1 MKANN
6 TNYLKDLT
14 DAQVIEI
21 KEAWEGVNNG
31 QYHQWTHTR
40 ADGWDAFDVARAYP
54 EWCFSDN
61 AERIL
66 NTYPHW
72 VAINQPEFAFER
84 DPLNMTIENNR
95 WVELNRPAYHAIYK
109 ALNRKMGYA
118 DDIGVQP
125 LTA

>member
-14 DAQVIEI
+14 DAEVIKL

-31 QYHQWTHTR
+31 LYHQWTHTA

-54 EWCFSDN
+54 EWCFADN
-61 AERIL
+61 PHRML

-72 VAINQPEFAFER
+72 VAINKPEFAFER
-84 DPLNMTIENNR
+84 DPLNTTIENNR

-109 ALNRKMGYA
+109 AMNRKNGYA
-118 DDIGVQP
+118 YDIGVQP
-125 LTA
+125 MIG

>member
-54 EWCFSDN
+54 EWCFADN
-61 AERIL
+61 PQRML

-72 VAINQPEFAFER
+72 VAINQPAFAFER
-84 DPLNMTIENNR
+84 EPKWVAVDNNR
-95 WVELNRPAYHAIYK
+95 WVKENRPEYYAEYRK
-109 ALNRKMGYA
+109 AQRLAGYVPHNGMGIEEY
-118 DDIGVQP
+118 
-125 LTA
+125 